1 MNVELRNP
9 NVIMK
14 LSRLGSFHQSK
25 LSFLRSFLKEFKD
38 WEYKRDLFELDQ
50 FGYGTAVYSFKKN
63 TRVYSL
69 VCFANELNEN
79 ERSDR
84 VIATKWDA
92 AFVLHDGVPTKQD
105 IDRLRNEVP
114 KQEIGRL
121 SYKELTL
128 SRANKS
134 VRAFDHVVKSL
145 SEGNQPDIGLLS
157 KVGYLYRTT
166 AVYGSGKFGLADR
179 FRIKN
184 REEIYGPFRLEMM
197 LVYLVR
203 QFTFDQVN
211 HVAKH
216 KNPRKSVTLDTEIS
230 RNLGIGNSTGLGM
243 APFIVNHPTLL
254 SNWILARETALKT
267 IREIKNVKPEDIK
280 LFKNCLKKSIKNIT
294 SWNTDS
300 EYQKKKIKYLLNDLN
315 EFIQFIEKDFNFS
328 KEFIF
333 NHLYLWIE
341 ENLGDECIEYIVSMM
356 MEPYDDIV
364 SPLINQMSSEEEKY
378 FNIPT
383 SKTVV
388 DLKKILETK
397 YSEILK
403 IDFSKK
409 ENNQN
414 FWFIS
419 KNKEEPRM
427 ADRFE
432 ENGSDLEQPLAIA
445 RDIKSN
451 KVGLCVAGSTS
462 ILAEKLN
469 MTLPVETHLLQACV
483 SEPIKP
489 ILHNVV
495 TFGAG
500 HFYCSQSDKGEMV
513 MGGDLDG
520 YNSYAQRGNLP
531 TLQHVLTEGIAMFP
545 FLSKLKILRTW
556 GGIMD
561 MSMDGS
567 PIIDKTHIEGLY
579 LNCGWCYGG
588 FKATPASGWTFAH
601 TIAQDRVHELNAG
614 YSLNRFHTGHLI
626 DEKGLG
632 TKTWIS

>member
-1 MNVELRNP
+1 MKVELRNP
-9 NVIMK
+9 NIVMK

-38 WEYKRDLFELDQ
+38 WKYKKDLFELNE

-69 VCFANELNEN
+69 ICFANELNEK

-92 AFVLHDGVPTKQD
+92 AFALYDGVPRKQD

-114 KQEIGRL
+114 KQEVGRL

-134 VRAFDHVVKSL
+134 VRVFEHVVQSL
-145 SEGNQPDIGLLS
+145 SDGKQPDIELLS

-211 HVAKH
+211 HVAKQ
-216 KNPRKSVTLDTEIS
+216 KNPRKAVTLDLEIC

-254 SNWILARETALKT
+254 NNWIYARETALKN
-267 IREIKNVKPEDIK
+267 IREIKNVKPDDSE
-280 LFKNCLKKSIKNIT
+280 LFKTCLKKSIKNIT
-294 SWNTDS
+294 SWNTES
-300 EYQKKKIKYLLNDLN
+300 EYQQKKINSLLNDLN
-315 EFIQFIEKDFNFS
+315 KFIQFIEKEFDYS
-328 KEFIF
+328 KEFVF
-333 NHLYLWIE
+333 NNIYQWAE
-341 ENLGDECIEYIVSMM
+341 DNLGEECVEYIVSLM

-364 SPLINQMSSEEEKY
+364 NPLINQMSSEEEKY

-383 SKTVV
+383 DRTVA
-388 DLKKILETK
+388 DLREILETK
-397 YSEILK
+397 YQEILK
-403 IDFSKK
+403 IDFSEKK
-409 ENNQN
+409 NNQN

-419 KNKEEPRM
+419 KNKEEPRF
-427 ADRFE
+427 ANRFE

-445 RDIKSN
+445 RDIKKLYEALS
-451 KVGLCVAGSTS
+451 VAKNSST
-462 ILAEKLN
+462 IDKFLINNNELRHVVRRAFIIEKF
-469 MTLPVETHLLQACV
+469 PY
-483 SEPIKP
+483 SEIQDNIIGQSLIPIDMLRLK
-489 ILHNVV
+489 LSF
-495 TFGAG
+495 FGALK
-500 HFYCSQSDKGEMV
+500 FDPRSDKWLRICMFQGAPLPDELKNYDAQWV
-513 MGGDLDG
+513 
-520 YNSYAQRGNLP
+520 YNS
-531 TLQHVLTEGIAMFP
+531 
-545 FLSKLKILRTW
+545 
-556 GGIMD
+556 
-561 MSMDGS
+561 
-567 PIIDKTHIEGLY
+567 
-579 LNCGWCYGG
+579 LN
-588 FKATPASGWTFAH
+588 
-601 TIAQDRVHELNAG
+601 
-614 YSLNRFHTGHLI
+614 
-626 DEKGLG
+626 
-632 TKTWIS
+632 